1 MLKGSK
7 IILGITG
14 SIAAYKIPLLV
25 RLLIRDGAE
34 VQIVMTPSACDFV
47 TPLTLSTLSKRPV
60 WTKPFDPEDGKWNSH
75 VELGN
80 WADLM
85 LIAPASA
92 NTLGKMVNGL
102 ADNILLT
109 TYLAAKCP
117 VIFAPAMDLD
127 MYRHP
132 STQAN
137 IQKLTDWGHHLI
149 EPQTGEL
156 ASGLCGAGRME
167 EPDAMHKMIVEFLKK
182 KKLMRGKRV
191 LVTAGPTHEPIDPV
205 RFIGNHSSGRMGFAL
220 AAEAARS
227 GAEVHLVTGPVELST
242 PHPAIQRINVKTAHD
257 MAEVCLNLF
266 PDIDITIMAAA
277 VADFTPISSE
287 TKKIK
292 KSDNRLVL
300 NLIPTT
306 DILAT
311 MGERKSKEQIL
322 VGFALETDHEEA
334 NALKKLKQK
343 NADLIVMNSLN
354 EPGAAF
360 GTTTNSVTLFSHNNV
375 PLKSGLKQKDEI
387 AGFIVDYIIQNLLNP
402 NESHV

>member
-182 KKLMRGKRV
+182 K
-191 LVTAGPTHEPIDPV
+191 TQ
-205 RFIGNHSSGRMGFAL
+205 IGRASGR
-220 AAEAARS
+220 EK
-227 GAEVHLVTGPVELST
+227 V
-242 PHPAIQRINVKTAHD
+242 
-257 MAEVCLNLF
+257 
-266 PDIDITIMAAA
+266 
-277 VADFTPISSE
+277 
-287 TKKIK
+287 
-292 KSDNRLVL
+292 
-300 NLIPTT
+300 
-306 DILAT
+306 
-311 MGERKSKEQIL
+311 
-322 VGFALETDHEEA
+322 
-334 NALKKLKQK
+334 
-343 NADLIVMNSLN
+343 
-354 EPGAAF
+354 
-360 GTTTNSVTLFSHNNV
+360 
-375 PLKSGLKQKDEI
+375 
-387 AGFIVDYIIQNLLNP
+387 
-402 NESHV
+402 